1 MVFVRSVCVSVT
13 FVITCETLSWS
24 SWSVVLTSSESALT
38 NKSPTILNFHIDAR
52 ILVIHIYD
60 CFAHYVHFSL
70 GYYHCYF
77 MWQHSFDRLHDSFV
91 DSLGSNGSQLLYG
104 FLLRKLCTRK
114 LFHSSCWMDYLLLCA
129 THVPGKYHKRILF
142 SQSGHFVGWFL
153 VDNCLWYGRPLSSS
167 CTRYL
172 VPWG

>member
-1 MVFVRSVCVSVT
+1 MWNIELVIVVFCLDFQWISLDQQ
-13 FVITCETLSWS
+13 IPH
-24 SWSVVLTSSESALT
+24 
-38 NKSPTILNFHIDAR
+38 KHYFHIDAR

-77 MWQHSFDRLHDSFV
+77 MWQHSFDRLHDSFI
-91 DSLGSNGSQLLYG
+91 DSSSSNGSQLLYG
-104 FLLRKLCTRK
+104 FLLRRLHTRN

-142 SQSGHFVGWFL
+142 SQSEHLVGWFL
-153 VDNCLWYGRPLSSS
+153 VDNCLWYGRPLISL
-167 CTRYL
+167 CTRYH